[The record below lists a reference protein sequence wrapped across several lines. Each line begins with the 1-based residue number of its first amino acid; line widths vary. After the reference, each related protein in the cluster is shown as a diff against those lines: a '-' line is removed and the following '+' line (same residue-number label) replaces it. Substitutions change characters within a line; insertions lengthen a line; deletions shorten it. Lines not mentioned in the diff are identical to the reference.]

1 MFNLIFFIILIIILK
16 FSKSIII
23 LFIYMRNYDIVTRN
37 SYIINILNLNV
48 ILNYLII
55 VIVKM
60 PIYAWVRFNMVA

>member
-1 MFNLIFFIILIIILK
+1 MLIIILK